1 MPELEK
7 LNTQKPV
14 FEPGDGTIVT
24 YFQKN
29 AEGLL
34 QLVAA
39 KPDGSTQVVLTS
51 IKQEDAPDVPAYTNR
66 VVISKKSFSVK
77 FYVNRHDT
85 KSGES
90 EALDLKPYVS
100 CGSASGTSDTRFR
113 YDFYYYHGVNS
124 LSNVSIFNEGEYGVF
139 KLRRQ
144 SAYSTGRIKVIVSYP
159 DAVPGEIDITL
170 HRDYSNYEGLPQTPA
185 EEA

>member
-24 YFQKN
+24 YFQES
-29 AEGLL
+29 AGGLL
-34 QLVAA
+34 QLVAV
-39 KPDGSTQVVLTS
+39 KPDGDTQVVLTS
-51 IKQEDAPDVPAYTNR
+51 IKQEDAPEVPAYTKR
-66 VVISKKSFSVK
+66 VVVSKKSFSVK
-77 FYVNRHDT
+77 FYVSRYDD
-85 KSGES
+85 KRGES

-100 CGSASGTSDTRFR
+100 CGNASGTSDTGFR

-124 LSNVSIFNEGEYGVF
+124 LSNVFFNKGEYGVF
-139 KLRRQ
+139 KLNSF
-144 SAYSTGRIKVIVSYP
+144 SAYGTGRIKVIVSYP

-170 HRDYSNYEGLPQTPA
+170 HRDYSNYERRPQSSA